1 MKGLKGFLQRNKVI
15 IILTLIVLV
24 CVVIMALCLLAN
36 FYGGNDGD
44 KYGRRTEGIEKVEI
58 TSARQ
63 SEIESKL
70 EADEFISNRT
80 SIKIQGKIIYL
91 RIVFEEGITLAD
103 AQAKAVTV
111 LEEFSDEEKNFYDFH
126 FTLKQ
131 ASSETS
137 EGFTIAGAKNVHGT
151 NVVWNNNIEV
161 EKEETTE

>member
-1 MKGLKGFLQRNKVI
+1 MKGLKGFFQRNKVLV
-15 IILTLIVLV
+15 ILTLIVLV
-24 CVVIMALCLLAN
+24 CVVIMGLCLLAN
-36 FYGGNDGD
+36 FYGGNNTD

-80 SIKIQGKIIYL
+80 SIKVQGKIIYL
-91 RIVFEEGITLAD
+91 RIVFEEGISLIE
-103 AQAKAVTV
+103 AQGKAIAI
-111 LEEFSDEEKNFYDFH
+111 LEEFSEEEKNFYDFH

-151 NVVWNNNIEV
+151 NVVWNNNTQVV
-161 EKEETTE
+161 EEETVE